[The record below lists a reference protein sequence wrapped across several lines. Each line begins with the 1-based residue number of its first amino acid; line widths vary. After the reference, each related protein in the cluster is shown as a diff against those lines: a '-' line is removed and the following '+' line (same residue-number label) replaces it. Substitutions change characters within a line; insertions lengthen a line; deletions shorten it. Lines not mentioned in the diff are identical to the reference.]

1 MQSAKMRGGHMIE
14 NGFKTKAFGG
24 FDKKQVLEYIDGIHA
39 EFGEKSSELNA
50 QINELDSE
58 CSQLAISLENTYNKN
73 LSLEAEIKDLIN
85 GKNEL
90 SSQLEQTSAELE
102 EIKKRESEQ
111 KELLKRATFQVE
123 SMKRK
128 CDKYDEL
135 HGEINDILAEAK
147 QMKERTL
154 LEAKNQADDIV
165 KDAKAQAQRITA
177 AAKIRAESFSGG
189 INDVGQDIVT
199 IKSGVAEMAKQVD
212 DKLAELQEIL
222 NAACAKTAVDTGMSE
237 TKKEN
242 KPSETVNCE
251 SKAENGSR
259 TDKFW
264 ENFF

>member
-1 MQSAKMRGGHMIE
+1 MIE

-24 FDKKQVLEYIDGIHA
+24 FDKKQVLEYIDSIHA
-39 EFGEKSSELNA
+39 EFGEKSSEFNS
-50 QINELDSE
+50 QISELDSE
-58 CSQLAISLENTYNKN
+58 CRQLALSLENTYNKN
-73 LSLEAEIKDLIN
+73 LSLEADIKELIN

-90 SSQLEQTSAELE
+90 SSKLEQTSSELE
-102 EIKKRESEQ
+102 AVKKREAEQ

-135 HGEINDILAEAK
+135 HSEINDILSEAK
-147 QMKERTL
+147 QMKDNTL
-154 LEAKNQADDIV
+154 LEAKKQADDIV
-165 KDAKAQAQRITA
+165 QGAKSEAQRITA

-189 INDVGQDIVT
+189 LNDVGQDVAT
-199 IKSGVAEMAKQVD
+199 IKAGVAAMAKQVD

-222 NAACAKTAVDTGMSE
+222 NTACAKTAVDIETGE

-242 KPSETVNCE
+242 KPSG
-251 SKAENGSR
+251 SANGEPKPKNSGR